1 MDRLLGP
8 LRDWRNAV
16 VSEKNLSPVVVA
28 SNQLLKEIARAA
40 PNDLDELQE
49 VPGIRQW
56 QVRTYGQ
63 DLLQIVAGVPVSTGG
78 KRRRRRRGSKAR

>member
-16 VSEKNLSPVVVA
+16 VDEKNLSPVVVV

-40 PNDLDELQE
+40 PSSLDELHE
-49 VPGIRQW
+49 VPGIRKW
-56 QVRTYGQ
+56 QVQAYGK
-63 DLLQIVAGVPVSTGG
+63 DLLQIVAGVPVPSG
-78 KRRRRRRGSKAR
+78 KRRRRRRGGKSR